1 LKILVKNYIIIIE
14 VIAMK
19 SLIRLKV
26 ILSLM
31 LLIAGCNNLNTNA
44 IDKALSLRDQGSYF
58 EALTVLNSET
68 DEKAIEI
75 EGFSDLFSELVS
87 IQGARI
93 YKYFYNVT
101 SISDLEFIYP
111 QLKQFISI
119 IDEKETL
126 TYINDLVDL
135 LWLNK
140 KYEVAEIFIEN
151 FIKRENLT
159 NFEQLRSRNN
169 LFLKNSFKS
178 GSEVAK
184 YLQNKLVSIKTFDVN
199 GVQISTGSGFF
210 INSNG
215 LIVTNYHVVEYAG
228 RIEITQASG
237 TKNEAR
243 LLIHDS
249 NRDLAI
255 LSSTIRGAEYVQLG
269 NSYLV
274 ETGDKIY
281 TYGSPLGISSTISD
295 GVVSKNISIING
307 KEYIQISAPISPGS
321 SGGMLVDERG
331 FVIGITTSSLIYGQ
345 NLNLAIPINRAI
357 NLINNIDP
365 SIKIEEYAPNY
376 FVELTKSTINQI
388 NFYSYSNNNSVK
400 KFLFLD
406 ENKEAVYGIIETA
419 SSYYEGEMNGEGN
432 YHGLGVF
439 SDINGTFY
447 GNFINNQRQGKGMF
461 VYNNGD
467 VFKGYYID
475 GLWNGSGS
483 FYWGFE
489 NDSLFGHY
497 YSGQFINGNR
507 TGTGLYFWPNGDIY
521 EGNFVNGVSTG
532 KGEIYWTNGS
542 YYIGDFVN
550 DVRTGKGE
558 YYWTDGSYYI
568 GDFVNDVRTGKG
580 EIYWTNGNAYV
591 GGFLENELH
600 GFGIHTWQNGV
611 KHEGNFFNGRPFA
624 NGVRTFIGGDTF
636 NANWTG
642 WCDGTGIYRF
652 NSSGRTQNNTLRNCN
667 WD

>member
-1 LKILVKNYIIIIE
+1 MNVTE
-14 VIAMK
+14 VIAVK
-19 SLIRLKV
+19 NLIRLKV
-26 ILSLM
+26 ILLLM
-31 LLIAGCNNLNTNA
+31 ILIAGCTNVNANA
-44 IDKALSLRDQGSYF
+44 IDKALSLRDQGNYF

-75 EGFSDLFSELVS
+75 ESFSDLFSELVS

-119 IDEKETL
+119 IDEQETL

-151 FIKRENLT
+151 FVKRENLK
-159 NFEQLRSRNN
+159 NLEQLSSRNN

-184 YLQNKLVSIKTFDVN
+184 YLQNKLVSIKTFDIN
-199 GVQISTGSGFF
+199 GFQISTGSGFF
-210 INSNG
+210 VNSNG
-215 LIVTNYHVVEYAG
+215 LIVTNYHVVEFAN

-255 LSSTIRGAEYVQLG
+255 LSSTIRGAEYVELG

-281 TYGSPLGISSTISD
+281 TYGNPLGISNTISD

-307 KEYIQISAPISPGS
+307 KEFIQISAPISPGS
-321 SGGMLVDERG
+321 SGGMLIDERG
-331 FVIGITTSSLIYGQ
+331 FVIGITTASLIYGQ

-388 NFYSYSNNNSVK
+388 NFYSYSNKDGVK

-406 ENKEAVYGIIETA
+406 ENKKAVYGIIETA

-432 YHGLGVF
+432 YNGLGGF
-439 SDINGTFY
+439 SDINGSFY
-447 GNFINNQRQGKGMF
+447 GNYVNNQKQGKGMF
-461 VYNNGD
+461 VYNNGN
-467 VFKGYYID
+467 VFKGDFKD
-475 GLWNGSGS
+475 GLWNGTGS

-497 YSGQFINGNR
+497 YSGQFIDGNR
-507 TGTGLYFWPNGDIY
+507 SGAGVYFWPDGDIY
-521 EGNFVNGVSTG
+521 EGNFVNGVITG
-532 KGEIYWTNGS
+532 KGEYYLVNGN

-550 DVRTGKGE
+550 GDFNGKGEYYWVNGDYYIGDFVNGYITGKGE
-558 YYWTDGSYYI
+558 YYWT
-568 GDFVNDVRTGKG
+568 
-580 EIYWTNGNAYV
+580 NGNSYV
-591 GGFLENELH
+591 GGVLDNELH
-600 GFGIHTWQNGV
+600 GFGTYTWQDGV
-611 KHEGNFFNGRPFA
+611 KHEGNFFKGKPF
-624 NGVRTFIGGDTF
+624 GSGIRTYIGGDTF
-636 NANWTG
+636 NANWTD
-642 WCDGTGIYRF
+642 WCDGVGNYRF
-652 NSSGRTQNNTLRNCN
+652 NSNGITQNNTLRNCIWN
-667 WD
+667 